1 MRLFGSYKR
10 LRDNGVSAMLGAIE
24 IYNKPRFTYRD
35 ECAVILM
42 VNAWELLFKATLSKN
57 KVSIYYPKRRGE
69 DYRTLGWA
77 DASRKVAS
85 EGHWPAGVAQHPV
98 ALNIEHLAHFR
109 DNAVHFY
116 NAAGFGLLVH
126 ALAQQTIMNFRDYL
140 RAVFGRDLADEITWA
155 LMPLGTSPP
164 VDPVTYLRNN
174 AGKTPPA
181 AVRAFLDSLEGSVA
195 FLRTAGE
202 DPSRLM
208 TQLPV
213 QLVSVKKAKDASA
226 VIGVDPAS
234 GATAIVKRVDPNVSH
249 PLTTAQVV
257 ERVARDVAGFTSNTF
272 YAIVEHRKLRAN
284 DNLHYR
290 PRTGSPQWSEE
301 VVVLIKRLSVNDVAE
316 ALQARRN
323 RLRREAAFRRGP
335 T

>member
-10 LRDNGVSAMLGAIE
+10 LRDNGVSAMVGAIE
-24 IYNKPRFTYRD
+24 IYNKPRLTYRD

-126 ALAQQTIMNFRDYL
+126 ALGAWVSNTPLGVLGPNDWSRDHDACQTIML
-140 RAVFGRDLADEITWA
+140 RMACSRGMRSS
-155 LMPLGTSPP
+155 GQ
-164 VDPVTYLRNN
+164 
-174 AGKTPPA
+174 
-181 AVRAFLDSLEGSVA
+181 RAFRLGRKCLWTRPFG
-195 FLRTAGE
+195 
-202 DPSRLM
+202 PS
-208 TQLPV
+208 T
-213 QLVSVKKAKDASA
+213 
-226 VIGVDPAS
+226 
-234 GATAIVKRVDPNVSH
+234 
-249 PLTTAQVV
+249 
-257 ERVARDVAGFTSNTF
+257 
-272 YAIVEHRKLRAN
+272 
-284 DNLHYR
+284 
-290 PRTGSPQWSEE
+290 
-301 VVVLIKRLSVNDVAE
+301 
-316 ALQARRN
+316 
-323 RLRREAAFRRGP
+323 RLRCCCCLRRWTTGCRP
-335 T
+335 SIWPGSSLSWSSIWT